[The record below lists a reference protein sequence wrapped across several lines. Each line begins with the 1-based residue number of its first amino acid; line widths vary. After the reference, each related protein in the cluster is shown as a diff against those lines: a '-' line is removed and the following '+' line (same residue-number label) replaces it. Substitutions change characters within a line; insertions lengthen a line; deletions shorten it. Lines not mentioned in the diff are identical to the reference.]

1 VSSGDAIRVILADD
15 HAVVRAGL
23 ARLLEEQPD
32 IRVVGEAADGDA
44 TLRLAREVP
53 ADVLLLDVRMPGP
66 GFLETLRHVR
76 ARAPALRVLVLS
88 VQPED
93 HFAVRALRAGAAGY
107 LSKERS
113 SEELVQAVRR
123 VHGGQRYLTS
133 AVAERLADRLGTDG
147 VRPPHEDLSDRE
159 HEIFVRIAMG
169 QAVSDIAADLSLS
182 PKTVSTYRAR
192 VLSKLGLKTNADLAR
207 YAVEHD
213 LLG

>member
-1 VSSGDAIRVILADD
+1 MSSGDAIRVILADD

>member
-1 VSSGDAIRVILADD
+1 MSAGDPIRVILADD

-133 AVAERLADRLGTDG
+133 AVAERLADHLGADG

-169 QAVSDIAADLSLS
+169 EAVSDIAADLSLS